1 MPYTKGTFC
10 VKCGMTTPRRRS
22 KAPVRPR
29 PLALG
34 YVRVS
39 TADQVENGASL
50 DAQRTALT
58 VEADRR
64 GWDLEIVADEGL
76 SAKNLNRPALAA
88 ALDRLDRGDADTLL
102 SLRLDRISRSVAD
115 FAGLLDR
122 ADRKGWGLVLL
133 SPSLDLAGP
142 AGRFTA
148 NVLASAAQYERE
160 LISARTKEGMA
171 QRKVDGWAGGR
182 PAGRP
187 RVLDEDVRGRII
199 AAHTAGRGWSA
210 IARELNDAQ
219 VPTARGGAVWHPSTV
234 RAAFQSVGISRHGSL
249 AQ

>member
-1 MPYTKGTFC
+1 MS
-10 VKCGMTTPRRRS
+10 TPR
-22 KAPVRPR
+22 KRPSTRLR

-34 YVRVS
+34 YIRVS

-58 VEADRR
+58 GEADRR
-64 GWDLEIVADEGL
+64 SWDLELVADEGL
-76 SAKNLNRPALAA
+76 SAKNMNRPALQA
-88 ALDRLDRGDADTLL
+88 ALSRLDSGDADTLI
-102 SLRLDRISRSVAD
+102 SIRLDRISRSVAD

-122 ADRKGWGLVLL
+122 AGRKGWGLVLL
-133 SPSLDLAGP
+133 SPALDLADP

-187 RVLDEDVRGRII
+187 RVLDENVRGQIV
-199 AAHTAGRGWSA
+199 AAHTAGQGWTA
-210 IARELNDAQ
+210 IARHLNDAQ
-219 VPTARGGAVWHPSTV
+219 VPTARGGVVWHPSTV
-234 RAAFQSVGISRHGSL
+234 RAAVRRGMPPS
-249 AQ
+249 

>member
-1 MPYTKGTFC
+1 MS
-10 VKCGMTTPRRRS
+10 VPR
-22 KAPVRPR
+22 KRPSSRVR

-39 TADQVENGASL
+39 TADQVDNGASL

-64 GWDLEIVADEGL
+64 GWDLELIADEGL
-76 SAKNLNRPALAA
+76 SGKNMNRPALLE
-88 ALDRLDRGDADTLL
+88 ALARLDRGDAETLI
-102 SLRLDRISRSVAD
+102 SIRLDRISRSVAD

-122 ADRKGWGLVLL
+122 AGRKGWGLVLL
-133 SPSLDLAGP
+133 SPALDLADP

-187 RVLDEDVRGRII
+187 RVLDEHVRDRIV
-199 AAHTAGRGWSA
+199 AAHTAGNGWTA
-210 IARELNDAQ
+210 IARDLTAAQ

-234 RAAFQSVGISRHGSL
+234 RAVVSQTP
-249 AQ
+249 